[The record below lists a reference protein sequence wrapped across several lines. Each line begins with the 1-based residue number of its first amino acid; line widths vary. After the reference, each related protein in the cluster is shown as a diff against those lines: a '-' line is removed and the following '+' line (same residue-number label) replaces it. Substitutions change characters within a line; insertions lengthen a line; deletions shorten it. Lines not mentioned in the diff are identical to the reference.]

1 MNYECQELVTAKDR
15 KIVKGLKDIEI
26 AMEFEQTPVLKLY
39 SKEEIPVTDIVVLL
53 NSFGIIC
60 PKSISYK
67 IEDANVN
74 LLVLKGEKELIKK
87 HSENIKQIMK
97 LALSGKEVLN
107 CPLYILT
114 TKENFHIEHIRFLRA
129 MTKYLN
135 QLILQKREKSIV
147 ETFIGYSHITRR
159 ITEFFFD
166 KKRLDE
172 SIFKPIKSYEE
183 DKLFRIFY
191 HAVKNIVKTNF
202 FESDTK
208 AFKFDI
214 KNYKHLLW
222 GLQPNIE
229 IFVYDRDFLGV
240 HLRSSK
246 IARGGIRWSDRDD
259 FREEIKS
266 LMITQEAKNS
276 IIVPSGAKGGFFIE
290 RRIKDKD
297 EFKKIYSRYINA
309 MLDVIDSSPKEGEDF
324 YFVVAA
330 DKGTSSMSDTANEI
344 ALKRGFWLGDA
355 FASGGSRGYNHK
367 ELGVTAKGAW
377 ISAARHFTDK
387 GIDIFQ
393 DSISVVGTG
402 SMRGDVFG
410 NGMLINP
417 NIKLIGAI
425 SSKEIFIDP
434 NPDTKKA
441 YRERKRL
448 FEENLSWSAYKRDLI
463 SKGGG
468 VFYRDE
474 KEIELSEE
482 LKKLLKTRKNRM
494 SGAELARRILCLSV
508 DMLYIGG
515 VGTYVKSSEE
525 LNIQIADKINEEVR
539 VDANELGCYAVC
551 EGGNLGFTQ
560 KGRIEYAKG
569 DGKINLDS
577 IDNSAGVH
585 TSDYEVN
592 LKIALNSAMNEGKID
607 LNQRD
612 ETLFKVVD
620 EVMQKVF
627 MENRYQPLAMTLDE
641 IRSKNSLEEFIK
653 SIELLEKN
661 LEYFKR
667 KDYSIPKNKEMDS
680 VLHNGALV
688 RPILGILLSFSK
700 IFLKNVLLGSQMIDE
715 PFFEHYLYKYF
726 PKGLYPFYE
735 KEVVSHP
742 LKREIIAT
750 VMANL
755 IIDSAGVTFI
765 GDFEE
770 LGEELFLVKIKTYLI
785 LNSLLSI
792 SKIKNEL
799 VEREKELKK
808 ELYDYLLEIDMS
820 LDFSLKW
827 VLRNYSAINMEPF
840 HILNYKKEIAD
851 FLNYEKGLSENFF
864 KYIDLIKFIM
874 LAIFLKESKEYKLT
888 EILNLLM
895 MIINRFKID
904 LLLQNI
910 YSYQPKNRISKDI
923 KNQLIELVEYFVTVV
938 AKDIIIFTR
947 AKENLE
953 EGFNGYLEQKR
964 VDFEKIIE
972 EIEKIEEDPNDLT
985 YMVNVVQKLLLQAI

>member
-26 AMEFEQTPVLKLY
+26 ALEFEKSPLLKIY
-39 SKEEIPVTDIVVLL
+39 TKKEIPITDIVILL
-53 NSFGIIC
+53 NNFGIVTT
-60 PKSISYK
+60 KSLTYMLD
-67 IEDANVN
+67 EEVEVH
-74 LLVLKGEKELIKK
+74 LLFLMCEEELVKK
-87 HSENIKQIMK
+87 HQRNIIEIIK
-97 LALSGKEVLN
+97 LALTKKEILN
-107 CPLYILT
+107 CPLYRLSA
-114 TKENFHIEHIRFLRA
+114 KEDFDIEQIRFLRA

-135 QLILQKREKSIV
+135 QLILQKREKSIIQ
-147 ETFIGYSHITRR
+147 TLIKYPDITKK
-159 ITEFFFD
+159 ITQFFFE
-166 KKRLDE
+166 KKSLDE
-172 SIFKPIKSYEE
+172 KIFKSIKNFEE
-183 DKLFRIFY
+183 DRLFRIFY

-202 FESDTK
+202 FHSETK

-214 KNYKHLLW
+214 QNYKHLLSP
-222 GLQPNIE
+222 LEPNIE

-290 RRIKDKD
+290 KKVDRN
-297 EFKKIYSRYINA
+297 EFKNIYSKYINA
-309 MLDVIDSSPKEGEDF
+309 LLDVIDSSPKEGDDF

-330 DKGTSSMSDTANEI
+330 DKGTSSMSDIANEI
-344 ALKRGFWLGDA
+344 ALKRGFWLKDA

-393 DSISVVGTG
+393 DPISVVGTG

-410 NGMLINP
+410 NAMLINP

-441 YRERKRL
+441 YEERKRL
-448 FEENLSWSAYKRDLI
+448 FEKNLGWSEYDKSLI

-482 LKKLLKTRKNRM
+482 LKKLLKTKKGKI
-494 SGAELARRILCLSV
+494 SGAELAKKILCLDV

-525 LNIQIADKINEEVR
+525 LNIHIADKLNEDVR
-539 VDANELGCYAVC
+539 VDASDLKCFAVC

-569 DGKINLDS
+569 GGKINLDS

-592 LKIALNSAMNEGKID
+592 LKIALNSAMDEGKID
-607 LNQRD
+607 LKQRD

-620 EVMQKVF
+620 EVLQKVF
-627 MENRYQPLAMTLDE
+627 RENRYQPLAITLDE
-641 IRSKNSLEEFIK
+641 IRSKNSLDEFIK
-653 SIELLEKN
+653 TIELLERS

-667 KDYSIPKNKEMDS
+667 KDYSIPKNKEMES
-680 VLHNGALV
+680 VLYNGALV

-700 IFLKNVLLGSQMIDE
+700 IFLKKVLLNSTLIDE

-726 PKGLYPFYE
+726 PKSLYPFFE
-735 KEVVSHP
+735 KEVVLHP

-750 VMANL
+750 ITANL
-755 IIDSAGVTFI
+755 IIDGAGVSFI
-765 GDFEE
+765 SDYEE

-792 SKIKNEL
+792 SKIKDEL
-799 VEREKELKK
+799 LQREKELKK
-808 ELYDYLLEIDMS
+808 RLYDHFLEIDMS
-820 LDFSLKW
+820 LNFSLKW
-827 VLRNYSAINMEPF
+827 VLRNHSSINLEPF
-840 HILNYKKEIAD
+840 HILNYKKEIAE
-851 FLNYEKGLSENFF
+851 FLNYEEGLSQNFL

-874 LAIFLKESKEYKLT
+874 PAIFLKESKEYNLT
-888 EILNLLM
+888 DILNLLM
-895 MIINRFKID
+895 LIISRFKID
-904 LLLQNI
+904 RLLEYI
-910 YSYQPKNRISKDI
+910 YSYQPKNRTSKEI
-923 KNQLIELVEYFVTVV
+923 KNQLIELVEYFVTAV

-947 AKENLE
+947 AQENLE
-953 EGFNGYLEQKR
+953 KGFIGYMEEKR

-972 EIEKIEEDPNDLT
+972 EIEKIKEDPNDLT
-985 YMVNVVQKLLLQAI
+985 YMVNVVHKLLLQAI